1 MKNRI
6 NILLILVCV
15 TIGMIAGRTVVAA
28 EPPHPYHVSMAE
40 VNWNPKTQKFEVA
53 LCLWPADLEKALAR
67 QTGRPIDLAKEPDV
81 DRLIEAYVAK
91 RFTIR
96 STHRTADQTEPQ
108 QPTSDVPGGDSSS
121 SEIGD
126 SQNGVVAAAEEDEP
140 ASEATPTIQTVVI
153 TPAAVAPAKDTP
165 KPSKIKWY
173 GHEADAKK
181 AWLYFEVSGDARANW
196 SVENRVF
203 FELNDDQLNHVQ
215 WKGTGKTETLV
226 CDADNATISL
236 EKK

>member
-1 MKNRI
+1 
-6 NILLILVCV
+6 
-15 TIGMIAGRTVVAA
+15 MIAGRAVVAA

-91 RFTIR
+91 RFTIH
-96 STHRTADQTEPQ
+96 STPQTAERTEPQ
-108 QPTSDVPGGDSSS
+108 QAQQPSGEATSGNSDDPKSDV
-121 SEIGD
+121 
-126 SQNGVVAAAEEDEP
+126 AAEKQAVPVVMSTPAIETIVIEP
-140 ASEATPTIQTVVI
+140 AANLQAKNSP
-153 TPAAVAPAKDTP
+153 APA
-165 KPSKIKWY
+165 KIKWY

-181 AWLYFEVSGDARANW
+181 AWLYFEVSGDAGANW

-236 EKK
+236 AKK